1 MLDTWADWICTESE
15 FSNMT
20 RLLSSKLLVK
30 LFDSPMDGQ
39 KKEGKKKD
47 ESPST
52 KTLLLTPCYQ

>member
-1 MLDTWADWICTESE
+1 MLGTWADWICTESE

-39 KKEGKKKD
+39 KKEGKKR
-47 ESPST
+47 T
-52 KTLLLTPCYQ
+52 KALLLRLYC